1 MSKVM
6 PLFGTDKLKMEEE
19 KPSIES
25 TILTKLND
33 MLNKQYTFNAMKSWS
48 EAAIISYFDSDSAD
62 DINSFKKLMAG
73 VKELLQA
80 KCDKESAKEIYIK
93 CVDSIYDYAAIH
105 DYTEQQEVL
114 GNIQYELSHE

>member
-1 MSKVM
+1 M